1 MIKWY
6 LKLPRHVRIAIILA
20 PFLGIFGWGL
30 ADTWMR
36 PETIERAKQ
45 HVAVR
50 EMVVADQC
58 LLKADQCK
66 LSKDEMDVSLQAAP
80 ATSADLVR
88 IDLKSSQHIRGL
100 KMSIVQGG
108 EETKLVPQPTRVTD
122 RWFIE
127 FPANVLKSD
136 SFTMRIAI
144 AQTKRVYLAEFP
156 AQF

>member
-45 HVAVR
+45 HVAVN
-50 EMVVADQC
+50 EMLVSGQC
-58 LLKADQCK
+58 LLKGDQCK
-66 LSKDEMDVSLQAAP
+66 LNKDEMDVSLESVP
-80 ATSADLVR
+80 ASSAELVR
-88 IDLKSSQHIRGL
+88 VNITSNQHIRGL
-100 KMSIVQGG
+100 KMSIVQGD
-108 EETKLVPQPTRVTD
+108 EETKLVAQPTRVTD
-122 RWFIE
+122 HWFVE
-127 FPANVLKSD
+127 FPQELVKES
-136 SFTMRIAI
+136 SFTVRIAI